1 MTSASVTGHLYV
13 GILAG
18 MNYGS
23 ITKVAVHGV
32 VSGVRGIG
40 GLVAD
45 NKGTITDSY
54 SIATLTGYAGVG
66 GLVSINNYEGIINSS
81 YSASYTG
88 DIFIPAS
95 GGLVGINNGTMS
107 NSYYDSTVS
116 GRNDTSKGGI
126 PLTTT
131 QMKSE
136 SSFSTWDF
144 SKT

>member
-1 MTSASVTGHLYV
+1 
-13 GILAG
+13 

-81 YSASYTG
+81 YSASYKG
-88 DIFIPAS
+88 NIVIPAS
-95 GGLVGINNGTMS
+95 GGLVGINNGTVS